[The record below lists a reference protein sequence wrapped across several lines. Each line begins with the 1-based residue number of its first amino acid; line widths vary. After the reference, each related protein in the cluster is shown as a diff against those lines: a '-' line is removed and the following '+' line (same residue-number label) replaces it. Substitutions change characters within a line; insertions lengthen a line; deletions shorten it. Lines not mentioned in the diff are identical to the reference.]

1 MQAFFIS
8 GPPQA
13 GEMDDKATAILRQPF
28 SGVKSTSVP
37 PRHESDHGEYSA
49 CSENGEGVSM
59 TILLTGATGYLG
71 KHLLAGLLGQG
82 ERVVAVVRPRGEAL
96 AERVLE
102 VLAPF
107 ALPAEC
113 LGPDHLTVLAGDVT
127 GEHLGLSGGDRALL
141 RRQGVRAVLHCAGLT
156 RFEDD
161 LAERLDLFNHQGA
174 IHAYRL
180 ARELGAGE
188 FHHVSTAFV
197 AGDGG
202 SERAFA
208 AADLDCG
215 QRFRN
220 PYEESKF
227 RAERFLRTAYAEDGL
242 PINVYRP
249 SICVGGV
256 PPIGKG
262 QSTSTVYAF
271 LKAGHFLKTA
281 TLRDL
286 QRGAGSFA
294 RSGGTVRLDGG
305 LHLPLRIIA
314 DPAVEQNLVSV
325 EYVAES
331 TLAGLRR
338 GARGFTVVPQ
348 LGARAIAIGEMRDI
362 FATVLGVTGVEM
374 VNEDAFG
381 DSPPTFVEQCFARA
395 TQSYL
400 PYLFSESRFAVEPV
414 PPGFPDAADYAVDL
428 KRIAQDFLSA
438 ADSPERGLAARGA
451 LARLALDAL
460 QISGPEDYFDRLV
473 GGQIGR
479 GFLRRITFVDAVIQ
493 FAIDGSP
500 PYNRTIH
507 FASGVA
513 KYAPPGGAE
522 RPDCTFSMDRA
533 LFDAVTGGRE
543 DLRKSFFTGRVKLQG
558 NRTMGLKFGFLLG
571 HYLRQG
577 DEHVLEELAG

>member
-1 MQAFFIS
+1 
-8 GPPQA
+8 
-13 GEMDDKATAILRQPF
+13 
-28 SGVKSTSVP
+28 
-37 PRHESDHGEYSA
+37 
-49 CSENGEGVSM
+49 M

-82 ERVVAVVRPRGEAL
+82 ERVAVVVRPRGEAL
-96 AERVLE
+96 AERVLD
-102 VLAPF
+102 VLQPF

-127 GEHLGLSGGDRALL
+127 EAHLGLSEADRAEL
-141 RRQGVRAVLHCAGLT
+141 RRQGVRAVLHSAGLT
-156 RFEDD
+156 RFEEE
-161 LAERLDLFNHQGA
+161 LAERLDWFNRQGTV
-174 IHAYRL
+174 HAYRL
-180 ARELGAGE
+180 ARDLGAAE

-197 AGDGG
+197 AGEGDAEG
-202 SERAFA
+202 AFS
-208 AADLDCG
+208 AADLERG

-220 PYEESKF
+220 PYEKSKF
-227 RAERFLRTAYAEDGL
+227 EAERFLRAAHAEDGM

-286 QRGAGSFA
+286 KRGAGSFS
-294 RSGGTVRLDGG
+294 RGGGMAGG
-305 LHLPLRIIA
+305 GGSLHLPLRIVA
-314 DPAVEQNLVSV
+314 DAAVEQNLVSV

-338 GARGFTVVPQ
+338 GASGYTVVPQ

-374 VNEDAFG
+374 VDESAF
-381 DSPPTFVEQCFARA
+381 DVAPATFVEQCFARA

-400 PYLFSESRFAVEPV
+400 PYLFSESRFAEEPS
-414 PPGFPDAADYAVDL
+414 PPGFPRAADYAVDL
-428 KRIAQDFLSA
+428 TRIAHDFLSA
-438 ADSPERGLAARGA
+438 MEAPERGADARGA
-451 LARLALDAL
+451 LTRLALDAL
-460 QISGPEDYFDRLV
+460 QVSGPADYFDRLV
-473 GGQIGR
+473 EGQIGR
-479 GFLRRITFVDAVIQ
+479 GFLRRMAFADARIQ
-493 FAIDGSP
+493 FAIDDSP
-500 PYNRTIH
+500 PFNRTIH

-513 KYAPPGGAE
+513 KYAEPADSQ
-522 RPDCTFSMDRA
+522 RPDCTLSMDRE
-533 LFDAVTGGRE
+533 LFDAVMGGRE
-543 DLRKSFFTGRVKLQG
+543 DLRKGFFTGRVKLRG
-558 NRTMGLKFGFLLG
+558 NKAIGLKFGFLLG
-571 HYLRQG
+571 QYLRQS